1 MRQIAYR
8 RGGAPLM
15 ADEKDILEY
24 LARGGKFSAPGNAP
38 ARYRA
43 ELLRMMASFVDSE
56 MAGAAGFADFIN
68 DGPGLKE
75 RIACSR
81 IVLEKL
87 DHAERVLKIMGEFGA
102 NTARYQTVHPWAAR
116 IGRNDDIGVKRCG
129 GDMRLNVFHYPISGW
144 TDSVVMNV
152 MMGSATVIQL
162 GDLANCSYQPLGAA
176 LREILPRE
184 RRHAELGEEGLRKLA
199 AHGDAQLREIDESV
213 TYWWPRV
220 AATFGA
226 PKSER
231 TDLLKRLGLRHKS
244 NEELMEEWR
253 NRMSVVLS
261 TAHGAWGKSC

>member
-1 MRQIAYR
+1 
-8 RGGAPLM
+8 M
-15 ADEKDILEY
+15 ADENDILDY
-24 LARGGKFSAPGNAP
+24 LSKGGKFSAPGNAP

-56 MAGAAGFADFIN
+56 MAGAAGFADRIN
-68 DGPGLKE
+68 YGPGLKE

-87 DHAERVLKIMGEFGA
+87 DHAERILRIMGEFGA

-116 IGRNDDIGVKRCG
+116 IGRDEDIGVKRRD
-129 GDMRLNVFHYPISGW
+129 GDMRLNVFHYPISTW

-152 MMGSATVIQL
+152 MMGTATVIQL
-162 GDLANCSYQPLGAA
+162 GDLAKGSYQPLGAA
-176 LREILPRE
+176 FRDILPRE

-199 AHGDAQLREIDESV
+199 VQGDNQCGAIDASV
-213 TYWWPRV
+213 NYWWPRI

-231 TDLLKRLGLRHKS
+231 TELLRKFGLRHRS
-244 NEELMEEWR
+244 NEELLEEWR
-253 NRMSVVLS
+253 DRMSVVLS
-261 TAHGAWGKSC
+261 SAHVSWSAS